1 MNFFPLAC
9 TIVSNNYLAYARA
22 FTRSFLERHPEGK
35 VCVLIV
41 DRPQPG
47 HPYEDEPF
55 EVIFAHELGIPGF
68 LHFAFRYSIL
78 ELNTAVKPFF
88 LLHLHRTLGCDR
100 ICYFD
105 PDILVLGD
113 LSELYARLARAD
125 AVLTPHLTAPI
136 DDLALPSEREIL
148 LSGIYNLGFLGI
160 SFNERTLPFL
170 DWWSRRLYRECLH
183 AVERGLFVDQR
194 WMDFAPSFLARV
206 EILRDPGYNAAYW
219 NLIHRTISRSDGGW
233 RVNGSPLRFF
243 HFSGYDFR
251 RPELISK
258 FQNRFTFSDRPD
270 VRPLFQLYT
279 ESIQQE
285 GQEDV
290 QVYPYLYGVFDN
302 AVPVPEVTRRALQRL
317 DPEGKRWADPFA
329 TAAPDSLFEW
339 LRQPVENG
347 SPVPL
352 PRLALLLWDY
362 REDLQRCFPHPWA
375 EDGLRFA
382 HWFLGS
388 TGAPEYIPPA
398 FIEVVERSLREFR
411 QRPAEPEPREQ
422 AEAAVVGLASLL
434 SPDRSAA
441 PPLSRREIEWLTA
454 DAGYEPR
461 QSPRV
466 SRLAMEMHRR
476 RADLLRAFPDPLGAD
491 REGMALW
498 YSTFG
503 RHEYQLPSAVVRP
516 VLRSLPWR
524 KQAWA
529 RVWWERQRVRR
540 SAAAAAGAE
549 EKLVLTR
556 AETGTAPA
564 AEPKSARPA
573 LLPASSRCL
582 CPEGLNVIGWATAPT
597 GVGEACRGTLKA
609 LERAGI
615 PRALWPLDGRADG
628 APGVVAEGISQGLPF
643 EVSLYHVNADMMEI
657 IQGRLPRSLTAGRHK
672 IGYWFWELSHFPLVF
687 AEAFRHVDEVW
698 APTRFCQEAY
708 QPLSPVEVRWVPPC
722 VEAPAAL
729 PTNRE
734 ELGIDPEAF
743 LFFFAFDAL
752 SVPERKNPLGL
763 LRAFARVARECR
775 KPVHLLL
782 KINHAESEPAYVA
795 NVQAMADLLPVT
807 LMTGTLSRQ
816 DLDGLTAACDAYVA
830 LHRSEGLGLPLIE
843 AMFLGKPVVATGY
856 GGVTDFLDD
865 KTGFVVRHKMTALTR
880 SQGPYPPG
888 AVWAEPDLEHAATL
902 MLSLVK
908 DPRCAALKV
917 EAARRKVRALYAP
930 EAAGERFRRELTRIR
945 KAKDARPVLPAALRS
960 PALPL
965 PGSPPAAKL
974 SRLLE

>member
-1 MNFFPLAC
+1 MSFPLAC
-9 TIVSNNYLAYARA
+9 TIVANNYLAYARS
-22 FTRSFLERHPEGK
+22 FTRSFLERHPHGK

-47 HPYEDEPF
+47 HRYEDEPF
-55 EVIFAHELGIPGF
+55 DVTFADQLGIPGF
-68 LHFAFRYSIL
+68 PHFAFRYSIL

-113 LSELYARLARAD
+113 LSELYERLARAD

-136 DDLALPSEREIL
+136 EDLAVPSEREIL

-183 AVERGLFVDQR
+183 AVEKGLFVDQR
-194 WMDFAPSFLARV
+194 WMDFAPSFLPRV
-206 EILRDPGYNAAYW
+206 DVLRDPGYNAAYW
-219 NLIHRTISRSDGGW
+219 NLIHRTVSRSDGGW
-233 RVNGSPLRFF
+233 WVNGSPLRFF

-270 VRPLFQLYT
+270 VRPLFRLYT

-290 QVYPYLYGVFDN
+290 QVYPYLYGVFEN
-302 AVPVPEVTRRALQRL
+302 GVPVPEVTRRALQRL
-317 DPEGKRWADPFA
+317 DPEGKRWTDPFA
-329 TAAPDSLFEW
+329 TADAGSLFQW
-339 LRQPVENG
+339 LRQPVEDG
-347 SPVPL
+347 SPVSL

-362 REDLQRCFPHPWA
+362 REDLQRCFPRPWA

-382 HWFLGS
+382 HWFVAS
-388 TGAPEYIPPA
+388 TGAPEHIPLA
-398 FIEVVERSLREFR
+398 FTEVVERSLRQVRE
-411 QRPAEPEPREQ
+411 RPAEPEQRL
-422 AEAAVVGLASLL
+422 EAVAGLASLL
-434 SPDRSAA
+434 SLERSAA
-441 PPLSRREIEWLTA
+441 PPLSREEIGWLTA
-454 DAGYEPR
+454 DAGYETR
-461 QSPRV
+461 RRPRV
-466 SRLAMEMHRR
+466 PRLAMEMHRR

-498 YSTFG
+498 YSTSG
-503 RHEYQLPSAVVRP
+503 RQEYRLPEPVVRP

-529 RVWWERQRVRR
+529 RLWWERQRRR
-540 SAAAAAGAE
+540 QRTVPPPAAP
-549 EKLVLTR
+549 
-556 AETGTAPA
+556 APA
-564 AEPKSARPA
+564 APAAASPRSPLARA
-573 LLPASSRCL
+573 AGTAAREISRSP
-582 CPEGLNVIGWATAPT
+582 CPEGINVIGWATAPT

-609 LERAGI
+609 LEQAGI
-615 PRALWPLDGRADG
+615 PCALWPLDGRADG
-628 APGVVAEGISQGLPF
+628 APGAVAEGAGQGLPY
-643 EVSLYHVNADMMEI
+643 EISLYHVNADMMET
-657 IQGRLPRSLTAGRHK
+657 IQRRLPRSFTAGRHR
-672 IGYWFWELSHFPLVF
+672 IGYWFWELSHFPLLF

-708 QPLSPVEVRWVPPC
+708 QPLSPVQVRWMPPGVEPTEAVPADR
-722 VEAPAAL
+722 EA
-729 PTNRE
+729 
-734 ELGIDPEAF
+734 LGIDPEAF

-752 SVPERKNPLGL
+752 SVPERKNPAGL
-763 LRAFARVARECR
+763 LRAFARVARVCR
-775 KPVHLLL
+775 RPLHLLL
-782 KINHAESEPAYVA
+782 KVNHAEADPAYVA
-795 NVQAMADLLPVT
+795 NLQTLADLLPVT

-816 DLDGLTAACDAYVA
+816 ELNGLTAACDAYVA

-865 KTGFVVRHKMTALTR
+865 ETGFVVGHKLTALAR
-880 SQGPYPPG
+880 PQGPYPAG
-888 AVWAEPDLEHAATL
+888 AVWAEPDLEHAAAL
-902 MLSLVK
+902 MLALVK
-908 DPRCAALKV
+908 DPQCGAPKV
-917 EAARRKVRALYAP
+917 EAARRKVHSLYSP
-930 EAAGERFRRELTRIR
+930 EAAGERFRRELARIR
-945 KAKDARPVLPAALRS
+945 EAKGARLARPA
-960 PALPL
+960 
-965 PGSPPAAKL
+965 
-974 SRLLE
+974 